1 MHQGATYACVV
12 PPNGP
17 TGMYLSISNIVC
29 GNIVGVNICVGLP
42 DTDHQQCKEGFDF
55 QRWL

>member
-1 MHQGATYACVV
+1 
-12 PPNGP
+12 
-17 TGMYLSISNIVC
+17 MYLSISNIVC